1 MQMKYIFSI
10 LAIVLPQ
17 VVCAQ
22 QYAQRGDQIPIAQGV
37 ADGSQRQSTQGA
49 DTCVQA
55 QTDLENT
62 VNRLNGN
69 LYRMETNPSSG
80 YYVRHQ
86 DRMAIITLIQQELQP
101 TTDAI
106 HHAIFLGNGK
116 FCLDKLQAG
125 VRLANS
131 IYQANLEYRKNG
143 R

>member
-1 MQMKYIFSI
+1 MKSI
-10 LAIVLPQ
+10 LFILALVLPQ

-22 QYAQRGDQIPIAQGV
+22 QYVQREYHVPIAPGV
-37 ADGSQRQSTQGA
+37 ADGSQRQSQQGA
-49 DTCVQA
+49 EVCVQA

-62 VNRLNGN
+62 VNVLNGK

-80 YYVRHQ
+80 YYIRHQ

-125 VRLANS
+125 VTLANS